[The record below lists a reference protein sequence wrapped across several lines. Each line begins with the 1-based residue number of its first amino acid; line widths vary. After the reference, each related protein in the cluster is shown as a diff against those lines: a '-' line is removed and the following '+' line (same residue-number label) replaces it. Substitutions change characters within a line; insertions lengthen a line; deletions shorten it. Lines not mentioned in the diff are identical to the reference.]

1 MACVGWLR
9 RVLCLLVIHD
19 GSQHYK
25 GLNRLRGCVGAVHF
39 RNPFLAPEHADEAQD
54 AAGKAFFNF
63 QGSRCSYS
71 KIQECHFLKT
81 ERFVSYIYILYKTH
95 PQTRSLV
102 IRFANLASFDL
113 ANAECRKESDVKLV
127 HTVIAQWYGRAL
139 EKLLIRSFA
148 SFLRCRSLCE
158 LCARPA
164 ARRDA
169 GANHG
174 QRLCRRLRSST
185 GSSHSSHPRFPCF
198 SRALPPLDLT
208 SCP

>member
-1 MACVGWLR
+1 MTDPSITRASIAYVVALAPCIFAIHSLR
-9 RVLCLLVIHD
+9 RSMQMKHKMLLGRHSSTFKVQGVHIQKFKSVIFSRQRGLLV
-19 GSQHYK
+19 
-25 GLNRLRGCVGAVHF
+25 
-39 RNPFLAPEHADEAQD
+39 
-54 AAGKAFFNF
+54 
-63 QGSRCSYS
+63 
-71 KIQECHFLKT
+71 
-81 ERFVSYIYILYKTH
+81 IYILYKTH